1 MVSLYGA
8 VLAMLAAAGVWLI
21 VAGWNGQ
28 PVREQARTLPSIDV
42 RRTARSGGLAVGV
55 FVVVWAVTGWPAAG
69 IALGS
74 VAVMVPMFI
83 ETRQQRQRA
92 AERTEALASWA
103 EMLRDTIAAHAG
115 MHQAIAA
122 SATVAPEPIRTQ
134 VRLLAIRSS
143 QMPLGRALRMFA
155 ADMADPV
162 SDLIVASMTI
172 AAEQQAQKLPQLL
185 GGVAKAAREQTA
197 MRLRVEA
204 RRAQTYASARALVVI
219 TLVMVVVL
227 LVASPDFMEPYDS
240 LAGQLV
246 LLVVGGLFAG
256 AVWSLMVMSR
266 PVPVPRVLA
275 GIEEVTGDDWM
286 GAER

>member
-1 MVSLYGA
+1 MSLYGA
-8 VLAMLAAAGVWLI
+8 ALAMLAAAGVWLV

-28 PVREQARTLPSIDV
+28 PVREHQRTLRSFDV
-42 RRTARSGGLAVGV
+42 RRVAWSGGLAVAV
-55 FVVVWAVTGWPAAG
+55 LLIVWAVTGWPAAG

-92 AERTEALASWA
+92 ADRTEALASWA

-115 MHQAIAA
+115 LHQAIAA
-122 SATVAPEPIRTQ
+122 SATVAPEAIRPQ
-134 VRLLAIRSS
+134 VRRLAIRSS
-143 QMPLGRALRMFA
+143 QMPLGRALRLFA

-162 SDLIVASMTI
+162 SDLIVAAMTI
-172 AAEQQAQKLPQLL
+172 ADQQQAQKLPQLL

-204 RRAQTYASARALVVI
+204 RRAQTYASARSLVVI

-240 LAGQLV
+240 LGGQLV
-246 LLVVGGLFAG
+246 LLVAGGLFVG
-256 AVWSLMVMSR
+256 AVWSLMVTSR

-275 GIEEVTGDDWM
+275 GIEEVNDDDWI
-286 GAER
+286 GPQV

>member
-1 MVSLYGA
+1 MSLYGA
-8 VLAMLAAAGVWLI
+8 VLAMVAASGVWLI
-21 VAGWNGQ
+21 VAGWKGQ
-28 PVREQARTLPSIDV
+28 PVVAQQRTLPSIDV
-42 RRTARSGGLAVGV
+42 RKFAWSAGLAVVV
-55 FVVVWAVTGWPAAG
+55 FGVVWAVTGWPAAG

-92 AERTEALASWA
+92 ADRTEALASWA

-115 MHQAIAA
+115 LHQAIAA
-122 SATVAPEPIRTQ
+122 SATVAPEAIRPQ
-134 VRLLAIRSS
+134 VRRLAIRSS
-143 QMPLGRALRMFA
+143 QMPLGRALRLFA

-162 SDLIVASMTI
+162 SDLIVAAMTI
-172 AAEQQAQKLPQLL
+172 ADQQQAQKLPQLL

-204 RRAQTYASARALVVI
+204 RRAQTYASARSLVVI

-240 LAGQLV
+240 LGGQLV
-246 LLVVGGLFAG
+246 LLVAGGLFVG

-275 GIEEVTGDDWM
+275 GIEEVDDDDWI
-286 GAER
+286 GAQV